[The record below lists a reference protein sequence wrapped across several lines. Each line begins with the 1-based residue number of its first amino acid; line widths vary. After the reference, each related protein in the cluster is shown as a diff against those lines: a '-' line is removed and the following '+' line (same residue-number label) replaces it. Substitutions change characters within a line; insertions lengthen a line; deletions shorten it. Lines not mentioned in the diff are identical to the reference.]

1 MEKADKNIVFS
12 VEAAGEMKEM
22 IKTVRSA
29 LEHAINARGG
39 AGMSEVRAVVQSE
52 ESVDMLEEELRE
64 RHIERLSS
72 HKCTPEYGIVFLEA
86 LSNLERISDHAHNIA
101 GFVRDEM

>member
-1 MEKADKNIVFS
+1 MAEHNVSFSDTGNEDLSAISEKVVKSF
-12 VEAAGEMKEM
+12 
-22 IKTVRSA
+22 T
-29 LEHAINARGG
+29 HAIAARQTGD
-39 AGMSEVRAVVQSE
+39 MDDVRKVSQYE
-52 ESVDMLEEELRE
+52 DDVDMLEEELRE

-72 HKCTPEYGIVFLEA
+72 HKCTPENGIVFLEA

>member
-1 MEKADKNIVFS
+1 
-12 VEAAGEMKEM
+12 
-22 IKTVRSA
+22 
-29 LEHAINARGG
+29 
-39 AGMSEVRAVVQSE
+39 
-52 ESVDMLEEELRE
+52 MLEEELRE

-72 HKCTPEYGIVFLEA
+72 HKCTPENGIVFLEA